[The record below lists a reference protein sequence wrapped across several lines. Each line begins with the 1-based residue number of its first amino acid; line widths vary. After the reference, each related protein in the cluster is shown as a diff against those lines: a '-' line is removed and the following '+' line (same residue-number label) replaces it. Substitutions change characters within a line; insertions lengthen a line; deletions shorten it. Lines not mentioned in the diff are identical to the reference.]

1 MQHTVFRGEIGF
13 WVILGSVC
21 ISTNL
26 YWEEDDKLLFIQKHI
41 GMHICV
47 VKTNA
52 FLPKTEKKLLTEQNR
67 KRSMRIAE
75 IISLRILISAL
86 LMPCRISVLKSE
98 IIWSRL
104 NKSSRK
110 NALCSHSGYI
120 YEPQQLSLKQNL
132 RSYHV
137 RSKCWIRPWSQF

>member
-1 MQHTVFRGEIGF
+1 
-13 WVILGSVC
+13 
-21 ISTNL
+21 
-26 YWEEDDKLLFIQKHI
+26 
-41 GMHICV
+41 MHICV

-98 IIWSRL
+98 II
-104 NKSSRK
+104 
-110 NALCSHSGYI
+110 
-120 YEPQQLSLKQNL
+120 
-132 RSYHV
+132 
-137 RSKCWIRPWSQF
+137 